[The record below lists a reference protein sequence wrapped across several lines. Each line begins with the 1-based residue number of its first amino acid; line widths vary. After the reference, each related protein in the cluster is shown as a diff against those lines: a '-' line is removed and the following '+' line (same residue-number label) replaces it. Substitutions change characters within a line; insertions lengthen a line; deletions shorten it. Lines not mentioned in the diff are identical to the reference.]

1 MRVILLLLLL
11 LVCALSRPVELQ
23 RTNNLVKDTKLR
35 AFRNLVESKLETSHV
50 QKLEAK
56 KRHHKRTEQ
65 RHKRKRNPEQR
76 HKRRQKRRH
85 RDL

>member
-23 RTNNLVKDTKLR
+23 RTNNLVKGTKLR

-56 KRHHKRTEQ
+56 KRHHKRIQE
-65 RHKRKRNPEQR
+65 RKHKRR
-76 HKRRQKRRH
+76 HKRRQERRHKRRH
-85 RDL
+85 KDL